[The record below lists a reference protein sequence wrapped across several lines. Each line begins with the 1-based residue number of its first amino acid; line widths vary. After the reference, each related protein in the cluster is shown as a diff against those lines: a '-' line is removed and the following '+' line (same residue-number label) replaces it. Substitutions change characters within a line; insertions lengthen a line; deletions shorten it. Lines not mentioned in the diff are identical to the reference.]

1 MPSLAFRMDPQK
13 DLSTRS
19 DFTFD
24 LMKQVSERLQEA
36 VDAVPEVK
44 AIGSKA
50 SVSVNVRQS
59 LRGVDVSVKIAP
71 TTEDDISEDIQKLRQ
86 AVRSAIDSK
95 LKETIG
101 QSLQESFKS
110 ARARM

>member
-1 MPSLAFRMDPQK
+1 MPSLSFRMDPQK

-24 LMKQVSERLQEA
+24 LMKQVSEHLQEA

-44 AIGSKA
+44 AIGSQAKV
-50 SVSVNVRQS
+50 SVSVRQS
-59 LRGVDVSVKIAP
+59 LRGVDIDVKITP
-71 TTEDDISEDIQKLRQ
+71 TTEEDISGEVQKLRQ
-86 AVRSAIDSK
+86 AVRTAIDAK

-101 QSLQESFKS
+101 QSLQEAFKS